1 LKLHEKVLRDNAPLQ
16 YPNLIIAFMDQFDK
30 PFVKNKRTFKIGSK
44 VINSFGFDK
53 NIDGHCV
60 HKRSPSAYS

>member
-1 LKLHEKVLRDNAPLQ
+1 
-16 YPNLIIAFMDQFDK
+16 MDQFDK